1 VLWRL
6 NWVTDELTQMLWQG
20 WDKLGDYPKVEE
32 YLCSIQ
38 KRDSWKN
45 THYAP
50 EIVVAGWKAH

>member
-1 VLWRL
+1 
-6 NWVTDELTQMLWQG
+6 MLWQG

-32 YLCSIQ
+32 YLSNIQ